1 MLDFFFILPYMMMIL
16 TFTKVKLVSVAEHE
30 LVEAK
35 DDFLMFTGS
44 NYMYLCLFSG
54 FSPVAE
60 VRSDSQRRRK
70 AQTR

>member
-1 MLDFFFILPYMMMIL
+1 MIL
-16 TFTKVKLVSVAEHE
+16 MFTKVKLVSVDEHE

-44 NYMYLCLFSG
+44 NYLCLFSG

-70 AQTR
+70 VQTR